1 MEYLVLVYITYNDGK
16 ATKKAIYTYAT
27 DTEAIG
33 NYHQQV
39 GNAMKDETVKHIMCI
54 AMNTNCGIYEECTW
68 NRPVNTENETA

>member
-1 MEYLVLVYITYNDGK
+1 MEYLMILYTVYNDGK
-16 ATKKAIYTYAT
+16 ATRKVMSTYAT

-39 GNAMKDETVKHIMCI
+39 GNCMKDTTVNHVMCI

-68 NRPVNTENETA
+68 NRPEE